1 MPVTLQDVLKQ
12 LDRDEP
18 DYAAL
23 TALGPD
29 AVPHLATLV
38 RSGDPGIASKA
49 AYLASLIQTDESV
62 DALSSAVASPHEVV
76 RVAAAAGLRNL
87 PGPQAARLA
96 DRLLDDGDAG
106 VRKVTLNAVGRLGL
120 GSLEA
125 KVRSMAS
132 SDVEGALRAVA
143 RQELARLAAGVE
155 AERPAKRSTKRGA
168 GRTRTATRAGARK
181 KRSSAKRR

>member
-1 MPVTLQDVLKQ
+1 MPVMLQDVLRQ
-12 LDRDEP
+12 LDTDEP

-29 AVPHLATLV
+29 AVPHLVTLI
-38 RSGDPGIASKA
+38 RSEDPGIASKA

-62 DALSSAVASPHEVV
+62 DALTAAIASPHDAV

-87 PGPQAARLA
+87 PTTQAARLA

-106 VRKVTLNAVGRLGL
+106 VRKVALNAVGRLGL
-120 GSLEA
+120 ESLRA
-125 KVRSMAS
+125 KVRSMATN
-132 SDVEGALRAVA
+132 DAERALRAVA
-143 RQELARLAAGVE
+143 RQELEHLGAG
-155 AERPAKRSTKRGA
+155 AEPEPPAKRSTKRRA
-168 GRTRTATRAGARK
+168 GRTRTATRTGARK